1 MGDSMAKVKVA
12 IFDGQGDFSMWKK
25 RMLAHLSILGLKDSL
40 EESIPDPK
48 PIKKEEDP
56 DVYQERLKE
65 DEVKRLERAEKA
77 MNMLILNL
85 GDHVLRKLDDCET
98 AAAIWIALERLYNQ
112 KTLSN
117 RIHLQHKFYTFR
129 MVESKSIDQ
138 NIDDFLK
145 LVSGLSSLSVV
156 VTEEVQAILLLNS
169 LPAQYNSLK
178 ETLKYGRDSLTIESV
193 TNAAKSKELEL
204 GEKQDLNVAAKSGDA
219 LVARGRP
226 EKRESGNR
234 KWKGRSRSG
243 SGSRITCWYCK
254 KEGHKKADCYARKKR
269 QEGEDNAEA
278 AVVIDALMASDSW
291 HQERWVID
299 SGCSYHMTS
308 RRDWFDTFEE
318 VSSGQVKLGDDFT
331 VDVQGVG
338 SIKIKAFGGTI
349 KVLNN
354 VRYVPKLKRNLLSTG
369 TLDRL
374 GFDHAGGKG
383 KTRFYKDGKL
393 ALQGTL
399 SGTLYLLDGETVI
412 AGESNNVLKKS
423 SSDETVLWHRR
434 LGHMSMKNL
443 QILVKKGILD
453 KRRISDLSFCENCVM
468 GKHKRLSFNIGKH
481 NSGEALKYVHADL
494 WGSQNVTPSISQKK
508 YFLSIID
515 DFTRK
520 VWVFFLSAKNEAFEK
535 FCE

>member
-12 IFDGQGDFSMWKK
+12 IFDGQGDFSMGKK
-25 RMLAHLSILGLKDSL
+25 RMLAHLSILGLKDDL

-56 DVYQERLKE
+56 DAYQERLKE

-85 GDHVLRKLDDCET
+85 GDHVLRKLDDCIT
-98 AAAIWIALERLYNQ
+98 AAAIWTALERLYNQ
-112 KTLSN
+112 KTLPN
-117 RIHLQHKFYTFR
+117 RIHLQHKFYTFK
-129 MVESKSIDQ
+129 MVESKSVDQ
-138 NIDDFLK
+138 NIDEFLK
-145 LVSGLSSLSVV
+145 LVSGLSSLNVE

-169 LPAQYNSLK
+169 LPGQYNTLK

-193 TNAAKSKELEL
+193 MNAAKSKELEL
-204 GEKQDLNVAAKSGDA
+204 GEKQELNASAKSGDA

-226 EKRESGNR
+226 EKRESGNK

-269 QEGEDNAEA
+269 LDGDESAEA
-278 AVVIDALMASDSW
+278 AVVIDALTVSDSW
-291 HQERWVID
+291 HLEKWVID
-299 SGCSYHMTS
+299 SGFSYHMKS
-308 RRDWFDTFEE
+308 RRDWFETFEDTA
-318 VSSGQVKLGDDFT
+318 SGHVMLGDNFS
-331 VDVQGVG
+331 VEVEGVG
-338 SIKIKAFGGTI
+338 SIRIKAYGGTV

-354 VRYVPKLKRNLLSTG
+354 VRYVPKLKRNLISTG

-374 GFDHAGGKG
+374 GFDHAGGRG

-399 SGTLYLLDGETVI
+399 SGTLYLLDGETIV
-412 AGESNNVLKKS
+412 AGESNNVMSKGKQ
-423 SSDETVLWHRR
+423 DETELWHRR
-434 LGHMSMKNL
+434 LGHMSIKNL
-443 QILVKKGILD
+443 QILTKKGILD
-453 KRRISDLSFCENCVM
+453 KRKIGDLSFCENCVM
-468 GKHKRLSFNIGKH
+468 GKHKRLSFHIGKH

-494 WGSQNVTPSISQKK
+494 WGSQNVTPSISGKQ
-508 YFLSIID
+508 YFL
-515 DFTRK
+515 
-520 VWVFFLSAKNEAFEK
+520 
-535 FCE
+535 